1 MTESSQQAERNQ
13 TTQRNETAG
22 RPGAD
27 QVDPRGPKF
36 AASVTAVLL
45 LIAAFITMTAGI
57 SVNPGEFS
65 AMTFADRLVSPG
77 FLVALPLFLLFLW
90 GAVAGVKKHPFG
102 LFFAAVVR
110 PRLQAPKYLEPAAPP
125 TFAQGIG
132 AFVVGLGLVLHLV
145 GVPLALLIA
154 LSAAFVAAF
163 LNAAFGFCIGCEMYL
178 VLRRTGLL
186 RTA

>member
-1 MTESSQQAERNQ
+1 MTETDQQTGPAQ
-13 TTQRNETAG
+13 AAG
-22 RPGAD
+22 RPGVD
-27 QVDPRGPKF
+27 QVDPRGPRF

-45 LIAAFITMTAGI
+45 LVAAFITMTAGV
-57 SVNPGEFS
+57 SVKASEFT
-65 AMTFADRLVSPG
+65 ALTLVDRLASPG

-102 LFFAAVVR
+102 LFFASVIR
-110 PRLQAPKYLEPAAPP
+110 PRLQAPKYFEPAAPP
-125 TFAQGIG
+125 TFAQGVG
-132 AFVVGLGLVLHLV
+132 AAVVGVGLVLHLV
-145 GVPLALLIA
+145 GVPFALLIA

-178 VLRRTGLL
+178 VLRRTGIL